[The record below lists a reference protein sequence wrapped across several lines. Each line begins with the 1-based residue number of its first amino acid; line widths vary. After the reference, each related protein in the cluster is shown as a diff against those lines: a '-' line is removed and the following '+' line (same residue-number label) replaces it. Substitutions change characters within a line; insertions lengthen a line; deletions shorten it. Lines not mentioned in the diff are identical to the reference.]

1 MREARLK
8 YFLGLFPKK
17 FSGEIQELISFQD
30 VPVPS
35 LQLDQFVIRED
46 EGDKAEMDYPTP
58 LCSFPLWPS
67 PNLSSDWVLKK
78 VGEI

>member
-8 YFLGLFPKK
+8 YFLGLFPKE

-35 LQLDQFVIRED
+35 LQLDQLAIRED
-46 EGDKAEMDYPTP
+46 EGDRAEMD
-58 LCSFPLWPS
+58 
-67 PNLSSDWVLKK
+67 
-78 VGEI
+78 